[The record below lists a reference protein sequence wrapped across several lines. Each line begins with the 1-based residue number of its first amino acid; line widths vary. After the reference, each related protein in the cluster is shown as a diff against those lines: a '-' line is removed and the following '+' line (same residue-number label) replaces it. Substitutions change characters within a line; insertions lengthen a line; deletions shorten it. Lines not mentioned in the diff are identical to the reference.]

1 VSTYYL
7 VARRP
12 TPVPESALGNAKGA
26 GGRVPRR
33 DSGHNS
39 DPREDEEDRGVDARR
54 AGGGSSRCSRQD
66 TAKKKRSRCPRSE
79 ASADLAVGLFA
90 KRTAAGIEVHRA

>member
-1 VSTYYL
+1 LEVRDIIGKKGVHSEAYYL
-7 VARRP
+7 VERRP
-12 TPVPESALGNAKGA
+12 IPVPESALGNAKGA

-54 AGGGSSRCSRQD
+54 AGD
-66 TAKKKRSRCPRSE
+66 K
-79 ASADLAVGLFA
+79 
-90 KRTAAGIEVHRA
+90 